1 MANPIDPR
9 RTDAKVD
16 MNRDPITGAPGSH
29 PAGTGAG
36 AAVGAAVGGV
46 VGAVGGPIGIA
57 AGAAIGGVAGGLVGK
72 YTAEAVNPTG
82 EVEYW
87 RGEYT
92 NRPYAASG
100 RTFADYEPAYLYGAT
115 AYPTYSS
122 RTWEEV
128 EPELER
134 DWTKKRGTSKLEWK
148 DAREASKDAWNRIAD
163 RAKKTTSDV
172 DNEAAERVND
182 LISFLYDGSK
192 GFQLASENVKNSTF
206 KSGLSN
212 FARQRENFI
221 SELKPLVA
229 TRGER
234 PEDSGTTMG
243 AVHRGW
249 LNLRNALTTGD
260 HAILSECERGEDS
273 AGEKY
278 RDLIESA
285 KITPQ
290 FRQVLQRQYD
300 EVKRAHD
307 TVRSWRDSAK

>member
-1 MANPIDPR
+1 MSSTNDPKR
-9 RTDAKVD
+9 KDGNVD
-16 MNRDPITGAPGSH
+16 MNRDPITGAPGAH

-46 VGAVGGPIGIA
+46 VGAVGGPAGIA

-82 EVEYW
+82 EIEYW
-87 RGEYT
+87 RGEYAS
-92 NRPYAASG
+92 RPYASTG
-100 RTFADYEPAYLYGAT
+100 RTFADYEPAYLYAVN
-115 AYPTYSS
+115 AYPAYYTRS
-122 RTWEEV
+122 WDEV

-134 DWTKKRGTSKLEWK
+134 NWTAKRGNSKLEWK

-163 RAKKTTSDV
+163 RAKQTTSEV
-172 DNEAAERVND
+172 DHEAAERVND

-192 GFQLASENVKNSTF
+192 GFKLASENVQNTTF
-206 KSGLSN
+206 KTGLAN

-221 SELKPLVA
+221 AELKPLVA

-234 PEDSGTTMG
+234 PEDSGTARG
-243 AVHRGW
+243 AIHRGW
-249 LNLRNALTTGD
+249 VNLRNSLTTGD

-273 AGEKY
+273 AVEKY

-300 EVKRAHD
+300 EVKQAHD
-307 TVRSWRDSAK
+307 TVRSWRDSTK

>member
-1 MANPIDPR
+1 MANPNDPKR
-9 RTDAKVD
+9 PVANVD
-16 MNRDPITGAPGSH
+16 MNRDPITGAPGAH

-82 EVEYW
+82 EIEYW
-87 RGEYT
+87 RGEFA
-92 NRPYAASG
+92 NRPYAAG
-100 RTFADYEPAYLYGAT
+100 RRFDEYEPAYMYGLT
-115 AYPTYSS
+115 AYPTYRT
-122 RTWEEV
+122 RTWDEI

-134 DWTKKRGTSKLEWK
+134 DWTTKRGNSKLEWK
-148 DAREASKDAWNRIAD
+148 DARQASKDAWNRIAD
-163 RAKKTTSDV
+163 RAKETTSEV
-172 DNEAAERVND
+172 DKDAADRVND
-182 LISFLYDGSK
+182 LVTFLYDGAK
-192 GFQLASENVKNSTF
+192 GFQLAAENVQNPTF
-206 KSGLSN
+206 KTGLQN

-221 SELKPLVA
+221 AELKPLVA

-234 PEDSGTTMG
+234 PEDSGSTMG
-243 AVHRGW
+243 AIHRGW
-249 LNLRNALTTGD
+249 INLRNSLTTGD

-273 AGEKY
+273 AVEKY
-278 RDLIESA
+278 RDLIESP
-285 KITPQ
+285 KITAQ

-307 TVRSWRDSAK
+307 TVRSWRDSTK

>member
-1 MANPIDPR
+1 MANPNDPR

-46 VGAVGGPIGIA
+46 VGAVGGPVGIA

-82 EVEYW
+82 ELEYW
-87 RGEYT
+87 RGEYA

-100 RTFADYEPAYLYGAT
+100 RTFADYEPAYLHAAS
-115 AYPTYSS
+115 AYPTYYS

-134 DWTKKRGTSKLEWK
+134 DWTKKRGTSTLEWK

-163 RAKKTTSDV
+163 RSKQTTSDV
-172 DNEAAERVND
+172 DHEAAERVND

-192 GFQLASENVKNSTF
+192 GFQLASENVQNSTF
-206 KSGLSN
+206 KTGLSN

-273 AGEKY
+273 AVEKY

-307 TVRSWRDSAK
+307 TVRSWRDSVK

>member
-1 MANPIDPR
+1 MANQNDPKR
-9 RTDAKVD
+9 KDGNVD
-16 MNRDPITGAPGSH
+16 MNRDPITGAPGAH

-46 VGAVGGPIGIA
+46 VGAVGGPVGIA

-82 EVEYW
+82 EIEYW
-87 RGEYT
+87 RGEFT
-92 NRPYAASG
+92 NRPYASG
-100 RTFADYEPAYLYGAT
+100 RTFDDYEPAYMYGLA
-115 AYPTYSS
+115 AYPRHNT

-134 DWTKKRGTSKLEWK
+134 DWSTKRGNSKLEWK
-148 DAREASKDAWNRIAD
+148 DARHASKDAWNRIAD
-163 RAKKTTSDV
+163 RSKQTTSEV
-172 DNEAAERVND
+172 DHEAAERVND
-182 LISFLYDGSK
+182 LITFLYDGSK

-206 KSGLSN
+206 KTGLAN

-221 SELKPLVA
+221 AELKPLVA

-234 PEDSGTTMG
+234 PDDSGSTMG

-249 LNLRNALTTGD
+249 LNLRNSLTTGD

-273 AGEKY
+273 AVEKY

-285 KITPQ
+285 KVTPQ
-290 FRQVLQRQYD
+290 FRTVLQRQYD

-307 TVRSWRDSAK
+307 TVRAWRDSTK